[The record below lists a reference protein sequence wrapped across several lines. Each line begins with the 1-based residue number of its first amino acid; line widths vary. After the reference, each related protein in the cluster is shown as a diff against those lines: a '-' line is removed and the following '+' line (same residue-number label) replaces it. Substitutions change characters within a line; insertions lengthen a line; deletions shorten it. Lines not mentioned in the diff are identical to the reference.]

1 MTLSLRRLAPLP
13 LLLGLCTP
21 ALADDSGLYVSLLG
35 GANWVAHQNLRQNS
49 LDFVQMDYEQPL
61 SSGYA
66 VDLAVG
72 WRSPIGLRPELALA
86 YRRNSLDHFADRV
99 YEGGGKIDGKGQE
112 AGSSLMANLWY
123 DLPMP
128 EGFTRI
134 KPYIGGGVGY
144 TRLTIRDLEANGV
157 SFGAT
162 HRDDVGTWQ
171 LGAGVAYQWDAH
183 WSVSMDYRYLQTRTA
198 HFGDIEGLPP
208 GDVSTQYN
216 AQSLMLGVQYGL

>member
-72 WRSPIGLRPELALA
+72 WRSPSACARSWRWP
-86 YRRNSLDHFADRV
+86 
-99 YEGGGKIDGKGQE
+99 
-112 AGSSLMANLWY
+112 
-123 DLPMP
+123 
-128 EGFTRI
+128 T
-134 KPYIGGGVGY
+134 
-144 TRLTIRDLEANGV
+144 
-157 SFGAT
+157 GAT
-162 HRDDVGTWQ
+162 AWT
-171 LGAGVAYQWDAH
+171 
-183 WSVSMDYRYLQTRTA
+183 SSPTA
-198 HFGDIEGLPP
+198 CTKAAAR
-208 GDVSTQYN
+208 ST
-216 AQSLMLGVQYGL
+216 ARARRPAAA